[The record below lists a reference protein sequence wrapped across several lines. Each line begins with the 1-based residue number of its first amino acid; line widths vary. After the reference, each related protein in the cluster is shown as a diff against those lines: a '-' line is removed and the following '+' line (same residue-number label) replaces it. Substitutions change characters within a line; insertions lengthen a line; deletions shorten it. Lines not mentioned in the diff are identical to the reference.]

1 MAKAKNGHK
10 TRPFESVR
18 VVKSDLESQTSTT
31 SDYKRN
37 AVYSP
42 SEWLLETLSSITAL
56 GLVIAIAAIFWFMNN
71 KPLSAWNG
79 LFSLNATISILTTA
93 YTIALMQGVSTFIGQ
108 AKWLYFTK
116 PRRLADFE
124 TFDKASRD
132 VWGSV
137 LLLTTVR
144 WNLATF
150 GAVIMIL
157 RLSFS
162 PFAQQVVLI
171 EQRDVVSP
179 ASDNATFGYAHNY
192 SRTAVLTAGVNFQ
205 GKHQSQLS
213 WVRYNKYS

>member
-1 MAKAKNGHK
+1 MANNGPK
-10 TRPFESVR
+10 TRAYESVR
-18 VVKSDLESQTSTT
+18 VVNVKADSESQTSTN
-31 SDYKRN
+31 SDYKRY

-42 SEWLLETLSSITAL
+42 SEWLLESLSSIAAL
-56 GLVIAIAAIFWFMNN
+56 GLVIAIATIFWFMDN

-108 AKWLYFTK
+108 AKWPYFKNK

-124 TFDKASRD
+124 TFDRASRD

-137 LLLTTVR
+137 LLLTTVK
-144 WNLATF
+144 WNLATI

-171 EQRDVVSP
+171 EQRDIISP
-179 ASDNATFGYAHNY
+179 ATDAATFGYAHNY
-192 SRTAVLTAGVNFQ
+192 SREALFSTPLVSLIR
-205 GKHQSQLS
+205 KHHCH
-213 WVRYNKYS
+213 N